1 MFSAPLLDIMDI
13 AYKGIKRER
22 LMFTLIMLFVCCA
35 PKFKGLE
42 LGLGTGVFVITSLR
56 FTSVSLKRWSDW
68 VEPR

>member
-1 MFSAPLLDIMDI
+1 MFSAPLLGVVDV
-13 AYKGIKRER
+13 AYKGMKRER
-22 LMFTLIMLFVCCA
+22 LMSTLIMLFVCCA
-35 PKFKGLE
+35 PKFEGLG